1 LAGILVEAQASGLW
15 LSATDLEVSLRVRVP
30 ASDLT
35 PGRLV
40 VPGHQTAELIRFLP
54 EGEVAAEQAD
64 NSVLLRYARGQNQI
78 TTLDAQQFPAFPEPE
93 TGARITLDAQQWQAL
108 LKQVVIACG
117 HDDVQ
122 PMFNGILWD
131 LGPNRPLNLVATD
144 THRLAWWR
152 VNCEVTVESEVR
164 AVVPRRTV
172 EIAARL
178 AQGVEEGLSLTVGR
192 QQVSIQGEGFLL
204 LSRVIEGR
212 YPNYEAVIPRE
223 LTTTVGVEVSV
234 ILEALE
240 RAAVLVR
247 EEDKTH
253 ANIVRLEIG
262 SGVLIVSGRSSIGTL
277 MEPVEARVVGEGGE
291 VFFNVRYLLDGLKA
305 LPGSRASLGF
315 NRDFSAAVLRP
326 EGDEGY
332 TYLVLPV
339 IVRTG

>member
-1 LAGILVEAQASGLW
+1 MPLGFRAQQKDLSAGFQLVARALPSRPSVPALAGILVEAEASGLW

-131 LGPNRPLNLVATD
+131 LGPNRPLNLVDAVKQDRKST
-144 THRLAWWR
+144 RL
-152 VNCEVTVESEVR
+152 N
-164 AVVPRRTV
+164 
-172 EIAARL
+172 
-178 AQGVEEGLSLTVGR
+178 
-192 QQVSIQGEGFLL
+192 
-204 LSRVIEGR
+204 
-212 YPNYEAVIPRE
+212 
-223 LTTTVGVEVSV
+223 
-234 ILEALE
+234 
-240 RAAVLVR
+240 
-247 EEDKTH
+247 
-253 ANIVRLEIG
+253 
-262 SGVLIVSGRSSIGTL
+262 SSH
-277 MEPVEARVVGEGGE
+277 
-291 VFFNVRYLLDGLKA
+291 
-305 LPGSRASLGF
+305 
-315 NRDFSAAVLRP
+315 
-326 EGDEGY
+326 
-332 TYLVLPV
+332 
-339 IVRTG
+339 